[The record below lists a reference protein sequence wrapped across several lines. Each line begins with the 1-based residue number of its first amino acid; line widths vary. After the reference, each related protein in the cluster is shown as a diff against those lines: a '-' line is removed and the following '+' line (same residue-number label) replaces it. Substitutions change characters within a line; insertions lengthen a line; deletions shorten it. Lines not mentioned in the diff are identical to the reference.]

1 MEIDKKT
8 FRKLIIELLHGMILV
23 LIYIL
28 LYVVLPWILF
38 PELFY
43 GMGD

>member
-1 MEIDKKT
+1 MKIDKKT
-8 FRKLIIELLHGMILV
+8 FRKLIIELLHGMILILV
-23 LIYIL
+23 YIL
-28 LYVVLPWILF
+28 LFVILPWILA